1 MKNFIKCLLL
11 GLANILVSIS
21 TVYAI
26 MIGIMAFIDIPNY
39 KGFLVIGMLFVSIIL
54 FLIGIYFLYILGCAL
69 DNHRKYLKNQERN
82 KEEDKQCQNKT
93 L

>member
-1 MKNFIKCLLL
+1 MKNFFKCLLL

-21 TVYAI
+21 AVYAI
-26 MIGIMAFIDIPNY
+26 MVGIMAFIDIPNH

-54 FLIGIYFLYILGCAL
+54 FLIGIYFLYILGYAL